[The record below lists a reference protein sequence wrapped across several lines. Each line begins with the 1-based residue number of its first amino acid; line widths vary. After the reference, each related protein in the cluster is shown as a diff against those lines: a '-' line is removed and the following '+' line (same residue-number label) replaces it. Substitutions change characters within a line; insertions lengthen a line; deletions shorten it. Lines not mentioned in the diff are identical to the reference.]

1 MHFYFEFFT
10 VPGLTGDKM
19 SSSVEDSKIDL
30 LDSPSALK
38 KKLKKAFCEP
48 GNVKDNG
55 VLSFCQHV
63 LFPLRGKEGKEVSNI
78 PQFVFKALPGMYV
91 ISHKPWIRNKK
102 IFYNVQ
108 MQGYVSLEE

>member
-1 MHFYFEFFT
+1 MITKQSTYFSLSLSLSFSLSMISNCSLPPL

-30 LDSPSALK
+30 LDSPSSLK

-48 GNVKDNG
+48 GNVKENG

-63 LFPLRGKEGKEVSNI
+63 LFPLRGKNGTSLSI
-78 PQFVFKALPGMYV
+78 FGFQ
-91 ISHKPWIRNKK
+91 IWI
-102 IFYNVQ
+102 
-108 MQGYVSLEE
+108 

>member
-1 MHFYFEFFT
+1 
-10 VPGLTGDKM
+10 M

-78 PQFVFKALPGMYV
+78 PQFVFKALPGMDV

>member
-1 MHFYFEFFT
+1 MEFCT

-30 LDSPSALK
+30 LDSPAALK
-38 KKLKKAFCEP
+38 KKLKRAFCEP

-63 LFPLRGKEGKEVSNI
+63 LFPLRAKEGKVYKWENGQILLIQYLSGDKL
-78 PQFVFKALPGMYV
+78 Q
-91 ISHKPWIRNKK
+91 R
-102 IFYNVQ
+102 
-108 MQGYVSLEE
+108 